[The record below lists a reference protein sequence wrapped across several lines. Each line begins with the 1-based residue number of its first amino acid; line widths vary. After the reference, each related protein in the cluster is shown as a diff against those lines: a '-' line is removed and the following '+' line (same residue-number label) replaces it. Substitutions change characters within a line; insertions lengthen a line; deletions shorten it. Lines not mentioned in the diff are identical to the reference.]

1 MQPLPVDELLP
12 EVTESLR
19 RVPSLVVEAPPGAGK
34 TTRVPP
40 ALLDAG
46 LGGGGDILVLEP
58 RRLAA
63 RLSARRVAE
72 ELGEEVGQTVG
83 YQVRFEDV
91 SGPRTRV
98 RFVTE
103 GVLTRRLLADPEL
116 AGVGAVVLDEF
127 HERHLQT
134 DLALALLKRLQS
146 TTRPDLRL
154 VVMSATLDAEP
165 VSRYLGGCPR
175 LRSEGRRFEVAV
187 EHLARHDD
195 RPLETLVAEAAGR
208 LVRESPDGDV
218 LVFLPG
224 AAAIRR
230 AQEACGALAAE
241 AGLLVLPLH
250 GELSAEA
257 QDRAVRPADRRKLIL
272 STNVA
277 ETSVTVEGLAAVID
291 SGLARVAGHSPWSGL
306 PVLKVGRV
314 SRASA
319 AQRAGRAGR
328 TREGRCLRL
337 YTAQD
342 FALRPE
348 FETPEVRRLD
358 LSEAVLELRAAGVR
372 DPRAFDWFEPPSA
385 EALAAADALLGRLGA
400 VDAGGRLTE
409 TGRMM
414 LRLPL
419 HPRLARLVVEG
430 ESRGVGREAC
440 VLAALAGERDIRS
453 RPDAFG
459 TAAPGRTGA
468 QTSRTPG
475 ARDSPRAA
483 GAHADSDLLELYD
496 LFLEAE
502 SARFDPARLREL
514 MLDRNAVR
522 SAARVAS
529 QLARALSAAA
539 RRKGAPAAPGRRPTT
554 APGHGHAPATGRGR
568 AAAAGRGDTAM
579 TGRGSGAASSSPTRD
594 EEDEALLVSTL
605 AGFPDRVARR
615 RGAAQA
621 AREASIEL
629 ALSGG
634 GSARLAPESVVRG
647 ADFLVAVE
655 AEERPQPGARGPG
668 VFVWLASRVEPEWL
682 LDLFPEWLKD
692 ETEVVWN
699 AGAERVEVT
708 SRLVYDGLV
717 VEESKPRRGGGPE
730 AARALAE
737 AAAAAGLRAFGDT
750 APLESFMA
758 RVEFLARALP
768 EENLPPLDEADAL
781 EALRG
786 LCEGRTSFAEL
797 RAALRAGE
805 LLELLRARLTPEQ
818 NRLLAREAPERVALA
833 RGRAAR
839 VGYARGAEP
848 FIASRLQD
856 FFGMSEAPRVAR
868 GRVALVLHLLAPSQ
882 RPVQVTTDLAGFWQR
897 HYPRVRQELSR
908 RYPKH
913 QWPADPLSA

>member
-12 EVTESLR
+12 DVAESLR
-19 RVPSLVVEAPPGAGK
+19 RVPSLVIEAPPGAGK

-40 ALLDAG
+40 ALLDANLCG
-46 LGGGGDILVLEP
+46 AGDILVLEP

-72 ELGEEVGQTVG
+72 ERGEEVGRTVG

-91 SGPRTRV
+91 SGPDTRIK
-98 RFVTE
+98 FITE
-103 GVLTRRLLADPEL
+103 GVLTRRLLADPQLE
-116 AGVGAVVLDEF
+116 GVAVVILDEF

-134 DLALALLKRLQS
+134 DLSLALLKRLQA

-165 VSRYLGGCPR
+165 ISRYLDDCPR
-175 LRSEGRRFEVAV
+175 LRSEGRRFAVAI
-187 EHLARHDD
+187 EHLTRPDD
-195 RPLETLVAEAAGR
+195 RPLETLVVEAAAR
-208 LVRESPDGDV
+208 LVREGLDGDA

-230 AQEACGALAAE
+230 AQSACERLAAE

-257 QDRAVRPADRRKLIL
+257 QDRAVRPAERRKLIL

-291 SGLARVAGHSPWSGL
+291 SGLARMAGHSHWSGL
-306 PVLKVGRV
+306 PVLRVGRV

-358 LSEAVLELRAAGVR
+358 LSEAVLELRAAGIN
-372 DPRAFDWFEPPSA
+372 DPLNFDWFEPPAA
-385 EALAAADALLGRLGA
+385 EAVMAADALLRRLGA
-400 VDAGGRLTE
+400 IDTGGELTE
-409 TGRMM
+409 TGRRM

-419 HPRLARLVVEG
+419 HPRLARLIVEA

-440 VLAALAGERDIRS
+440 LLAALVGERDIRWRREDFGP
-453 RPDAFG
+453 RPPLRPGARLFEASDERGGAG
-459 TAAPGRTGA
+459 TAAG
-468 QTSRTPG
+468 
-475 ARDSPRAA
+475 
-483 GAHADSDLLELYD
+483 HADSDLLELYE
-496 LFLEAE
+496 LFVEAE
-502 SARFDPARLREL
+502 RVRFEPARLREL
-514 MLDRNAVR
+514 MLDGGAVR
-522 SAARVAS
+522 SVARVAA
-529 QLARALSAAA
+529 QLARALAPGARGKSAAGQSKRA
-539 RRKGAPAAPGRRPTT
+539 T
-554 APGHGHAPATGRGR
+554 ATGKSH
-568 AAAAGRGDTAM
+568 AVAPHPLKPEA
-579 TGRGSGAASSSPTRD
+579 
-594 EEDEALLVSTL
+594 EEALLVSTL

-615 RGAAQA
+615 RGGAQHG
-621 AREASIEL
+621 RESSIEL
-629 ALSGG
+629 VLAGG
-634 GSARLAPESVVRG
+634 GSARLAPDSVVRG

-655 AEERPQPGARGPG
+655 AEERPQPSTRGPS
-668 VFVWLASRVEPEWL
+668 VSVRLASRIEPEWL
-682 LDLFPEWLKD
+682 LDLFPESLKD

-699 AGAERVEVT
+699 SEAERAEVT

-717 VEESKPRRGGGPE
+717 VEESRPRRGGGPE
-730 AARALAE
+730 ATRVL
-737 AAAAAGLRAFGDT
+737 AAAAEDAGLRAFGDMG
-750 APLESFMA
+750 PLETLLA
-758 RVEFLARALP
+758 RIEFLARTLP
-768 EENLPPLDEADAL
+768 EENWPSLGEE
-781 EALRG
+781 EALRALRE

-797 RAALRAGE
+797 RAAVSAGE
-805 LLELLRARLTPEQ
+805 LLERLRARLTPEQ
-818 NRLLAREAPERVALA
+818 TRLLARDAPERVTLM
-833 RGRAAR
+833 RGRQAR
-839 VGYARGAEP
+839 ITYLSGAEP
-848 FIASRLQD
+848 YVAARLQD
-856 FFGMSEAPRVAR
+856 FFGMSESPRIAR
-868 GRVALVLHLLAPSQ
+868 GRVPLVLHLLAPSQ
-882 RPVQVTTDLAGFWQR
+882 RPVQITTDLAGFWQR
-897 HYPRVRQELSR
+897 HYPRIRQELSR